1 MRIPQRILAYAEVVV
16 DPDGVAHRL
25 GHYLVQV
32 GGQQKW
38 NDALGEFRTEPV
50 MTGRYR
56 PHCADDP
63 APGEEPPLWRAYSA
77 GWANR
82 FVTEACPTCWP
93 RDAALA
99 AEQE

>member
-1 MRIPQRILAYAEVVV
+1 MEFAPL
-16 DPDGVAHRL
+16 
-25 GHYLVQV
+25 LVMASLVKKVIDFLKQITNK
-32 GGQQKW
+32 KW
-38 NDALGEFRTEPV
+38 NDALGEFRPDPA

-56 PHCADDP
+56 PHCPDDP